1 MKSLIIFFLIT
12 YVFTLENKEHHQKIV
27 ETVNNFK
34 TTWKAQLNQ
43 RDYTSLIN
51 TLKSIPEIE
60 YPEKITFKASNEDL
74 PESYDLRE
82 AFSQCES
89 VNEIKDDTQCPAS
102 WAYGAIETMNDRI
115 CIHSK
120 GQLQTKLSLL
130 YLITCC
136 TKCGTGCTGGGIISS
151 AFEFWKNNGIPS
163 ESQYEEH
170 MDKFEDNVDPPTC
183 DNKYQNEDKSYA
195 KSVYSVK
202 GEQNMMKEIYEN
214 GSIEGT
220 FTVYEDFFDYKSGI
234 YQHITGASL
243 GGLAIKIIG
252 WGITDT
258 GIKYWTVANCWG
270 TNWGERGFFRII
282 RGKNECGI
290 EEVAN
295 TGIPKL

>member
-1 MKSLIIFFLIT
+1 MKSLIIFFIIT

-136 TKCGTGCTGGGIISS
+136 TKCGTGCTGGGFISS
-151 AFEFWKNNGIPS
+151 AFEFGKMMVFLVKVNMKNIWINSKIMLIHRLVIINIKMKINLM
-163 ESQYEEH
+163 Q
-170 MDKFEDNVDPPTC
+170 KVFILLKA
-183 DNKYQNEDKSYA
+183 NK
-195 KSVYSVK
+195 
-202 GEQNMMKEIYEN
+202 I
-214 GSIEGT
+214 
-220 FTVYEDFFDYKSGI
+220 
-234 YQHITGASL
+234 
-243 GGLAIKIIG
+243 
-252 WGITDT
+252 
-258 GIKYWTVANCWG
+258 
-270 TNWGERGFFRII
+270 
-282 RGKNECGI
+282 
-290 EEVAN
+290 
-295 TGIPKL
+295 